1 MMKSMLLTLMA
12 VMMLVAFGCTNTQQ
26 GAVIGGAVGA
36 GSGYLIGDANGDN
49 GATGAVVGGVVGAG
63 AGGLIGHE
71 MDKVKYCPACGREY
85 MVDDQY
91 CSVDGTP
98 LLAKQ

>member
-1 MMKSMLLTLMA
+1 MKNIFLLSLMA
-12 VMMLVAFGCTNTQQ
+12 IMMLVYSGCTNTQQ

-36 GSGYLIGDANGDN
+36 GSGYLIGDSNGDN

-71 MDKVKYCPACGREY
+71 MDQVKYCPKCGREF
-85 MVDDQY
+85 MAEDQY
-91 CSVDGTP
+91 CSVDGTA
-98 LLAKQ
+98 LLFKQ

>member
-1 MMKSMLLTLMA
+1 MKA
-12 VMMLVAFGCTNTQQ
+12 MMLAVLMVCVCGCTSTQQ
-26 GAVIGGAVGA
+26 GATIGGVVGA

-49 GATGAVVGGVVGAG
+49 GATGAVIGGVVGAG

-71 MDKVKYCPACGREY
+71 MGKVNYCPTCGREF
-85 MVDDQY
+85 MAEDQY